1 MRNTTYM
8 NIAIVTTCL
17 NEGDSIT
24 QWIADIDNQS
34 AAPNEVVVVDAGS
47 TDGTYEALQSWRS
60 DRFQVRVISLP
71 KCSVAQGRNAAIRA
85 TDAEI
90 IASTDMGCRLDPL
103 WFEKIVEPFDTDPST
118 EVVAGNYSAD
128 LGSLQSA
135 VAWADYYYYG
145 KFENVMKEGM
155 LPLSRSIAYRRK
167 VWENLGAYPEDLR
180 YAGDDMVFALQIQK
194 AKCRV
199 AMAPGA
205 ISRWRRHNQWRRYRR
220 EAFLYGRG
228 NGEAGLP
235 LARSP
240 RFDWSP
246 VWFPVA
252 VFHGALRL
260 IGRHSWRN
268 AAKAFHDGK
277 PWVAILVPLLAATK
291 AYNLIKGYANGMK
304 WGETNCAGC
313 RARLDTVITGT

>member
-90 IASTDMGCRLDPL
+90 IASTDMGCRLDPI
-103 WFEKIVEPFDTDPST
+103 WFEKIVEPLRADPAI

-128 LGSLQSA
+128 LASLQSA

-145 KFENVMKEGM
+145 KFEKIMKEGM
-155 LPLSRSIAYRRK
+155 LPGSRSIAYRRK
-167 VWENLGAYPEDLR
+167 IWEELGAYPEDLR
-180 YAGDDMVFALQIQK
+180 YAADDTVFALQIRK
-194 AKCRV
+194 ANYRV
-199 AMAPGA
+199 VLAPEA
-205 ISRWRRHNQWRRYRR
+205 ISRWRRHKQWSSYRR

-235 LARSP
+235 LPRSP
-240 RFDWSP
+240 KCDWSKF
-246 VWFPVA
+246 WFPVA
-252 VFHGALRL
+252 AFHGALRL
-260 IGRHSWRN
+260 IGRHSWTN
-268 AAKAFHDGK
+268 AAKAIADGK
-277 PWVAILVPLLAATK
+277 PWIAPLVPLLSVTK
-291 AYNLIKGYANGMK
+291 AFHMTKGYAEGIK
-304 WGETNCAGC
+304 WGEIHCKAC
-313 RARLDTVITGT
+313 RERLKPHSNH

>member
-1 MRNTTYM
+1 MKS
-8 NIAIVTTCL
+8 AIVTTCL

-24 QWIADIDNQS
+24 QWISDIDNQS
-34 AAPNEVVVVDAGS
+34 AAPDEVVVVDAGS
-47 TDGTYEALQSWRS
+47 TDGTFEALQNWRS
-60 DRFQVRVISLP
+60 ERFRINVISLP

-103 WFEKIVEPFDTDPST
+103 WFEKIVEPLHTVPGT
-118 EVVAGNYSAD
+118 EVVAGNYSAE
-128 LGSLQSA
+128 LSSLQSA

-155 LPLSRSIAYRRK
+155 LPGSRSIAYRRK
-167 VWENLGAYPEDLR
+167 VWDDLGAYPEDLR
-180 YAGDDMVFALQIQK
+180 YAADDTVFALQIRK
-194 AKCRV
+194 ANYRV

-205 ISRWRRHNQWRRYRR
+205 VTRWRRHIPWSRYRR

-235 LARSP
+235 LLRSP
-240 RFDWSP
+240 SSDWSSW
-246 VWFPVA
+246 WFPVA

-260 IGRHSWRN
+260 MGRHSWSN
-268 AAKAFHDGK
+268 AAKALSDGK
-277 PWVAILVPLLAATK
+277 PWVAILVPLLSVTK
-291 AYNLIKGYANGMK
+291 AYYMTKGYADGMK
-304 WGETNCAGC
+304 WGEAHCERC
-313 RARLDTVITGT
+313 RARLVPYSNQ